1 MDKQLNHS
9 SEFSVPSVSSCSKLE
24 LIRLKRRLHAIERP
38 FFYRICI
45 LGFAALFL
53 AGCATNRSSPTNSPA
68 NQMAKHLRLKKQERI
83 EINYLLF
90 LPKGYEA
97 SAQKRRP
104 LILFLHGAGER
115 GTNVW
120 KVATHGPPKNVTA
133 NPDFPFIV
141 VSPQCPE
148 GEIWSNDSLLALL
161 DEITMKHSVDT
172 NRIYLTGLSMGGYG
186 TWRLGL
192 THPEKFAAIVP
203 ICGGGEL
210 I

>member
-1 MDKQLNHS
+1 MQNRIAIVTGALALTLSACTATKPESSSNPPPVQMARQL
-9 SEFSVPSVSSCSKLE
+9 KL
-24 LIRLKRRLHAIERP
+24 KKMQAIE
-38 FFYRICI
+38 
-45 LGFAALFL
+45 L
-53 AGCATNRSSPTNSPA
+53 
-68 NQMAKHLRLKKQERI
+68 
-83 EINYLLF
+83 NYLLF

-97 SAQKRRP
+97 KSEKRWP

-148 GEIWSNDSLLALL
+148 DEIWSNDTLLALL
-161 DEITMKHSVDT
+161 DEMTRKYAVDT
-172 NRIYLTGLSMGGYG
+172 NRVYLTGLSMGGYG

-192 THPEKFAAIVP
+192 THQERFAAIVN

-210 I
+210 ITVVLAKGEKARALKT